1 MKSLKIGY
9 GQGCAWN
16 GRGSVNVGSHA
27 HYYYSACVI
36 TTIIRNV
43 PDLPGELKCL
53 IFLST
58 NVFESF
64 IRSFCETVRIPEGWV
79 IAVSG
84 APQSPPFAELD
95 KLRHWDLVGLH
106 LGPAF
111 TLYQQRNL

>member
-1 MKSLKIGY
+1 ML
-9 GQGCAWN
+9 A
-16 GRGSVNVGSHA
+16 VTPT
-27 HYYYSACVI
+27 I
-36 TTIIRNV
+36 TTVLVLLLLFIRNV
-43 PDLPGELKCL
+43 TDLPGEPKCL

-84 APQSPPFAELD
+84 VPQSHPFAELD
-95 KLRHWDLVGLH
+95 RLRHWDLVGLH

-111 TLYQQRNL
+111 TLYQQ